1 MWSREKGQTLL
12 ELLVVLSVSVIVIGA
27 LVFATIASL
36 RNAQFA
42 KNQAQATKLAQDG
55 IEKVRSGRDRNL
67 TVLVG
72 SLPGVT
78 GEMSWNG
85 SSSSPNSI
93 WDYPFSP
100 NCEYEQVPSS
110 SYRCYFKILPNGTLQ
125 YFGSYEN
132 FPDSP
137 PAEGIST
144 LPAGFKRAVIISED
158 LNGDKDFTNDP
169 DDNRAKKVTV
179 IVKWTDFSGEH
190 ESRLTTLLRKL

>member
-1 MWSREKGQTLL
+1 MSSRENGQTLL

-55 IEKVRSGRDRNL
+55 IEKVRLGRDRNQVILSL
-67 TVLVG
+67 T
-72 SLPGVT
+72 GVS
-78 GEMSWNG
+78 SWNG
-85 SSSSPNSI
+85 TTMEPYPI
-93 WDYPFSP
+93 WSYQFSGP
-100 NCEYEQVPSS
+100 TTQYCETEQPQNL
-110 SYRCYFKILPNGTLQ
+110 SYKCYFKIWPNGTLQ
-125 YFGSYEN
+125 YLDSYEN

-144 LPAGFKRAVIISED
+144 LPAGFKRAVILSDD
-158 LNGDKDFTNDP
+158 LNGDKDFTNDQ

-179 IVKWTDFSGEH
+179 IVKWIDFSGEH

>member
-1 MWSREKGQTLL
+1 MSSRENGQTLL

-55 IEKVRSGRDRNL
+55 IEKVRLGRDRNQ
-67 TVLVG
+67 TIS
-72 SLPGVT
+72 SLSGVS
-78 GEMSWNG
+78 SWNG
-85 SSSSPNSI
+85 DASGGPI
-93 WDYPFSP
+93 WDYQFS
-100 NCEYEQVPSS
+100 NCEYEQLPSS
-110 SYRCYFKILPNGTLQ
+110 SFRCYFKIWPNGILQ
-125 YFGSYEN
+125 YIGSSEN

-137 PAEGIST
+137 PAEGI
-144 LPAGFKRAVIISED
+144 PPGFKRAVIISED
-158 LNGDKDFTNDP
+158 LDGDKNFTNDQ

-190 ESRLTTLLRKL
+190 ESRLTTFLRKL